1 MGQVSQVNALDIAL
15 SLPNNLTG
23 YVPITKMSPRF
34 SELLKKASGGDSDE
48 EDDSDEEEEK
58 GEDDVP
64 ELSKMYRVGQ
74 WLRAVVEESGDSTK
88 KRIELTIDPSVVN
101 EKIDV
106 EDLAP
111 GMAVQASVK
120 SVEDHGVIMN
130 IGNDQRSGFI
140 SKKEL
145 HHSGV
150 VSDDLVEGQVLF
162 LTVLSKSANGKTLTL
177 TASPLAK
184 KVPMLSS
191 LTSSESLIAGVLVE
205 AEVKEV
211 RSHGIVTSAFEFA
224 NGTIDIL
231 HSGVL
236 DGSELS
242 AKFKEGDKVKAR
254 VTSTFPAAD
263 EEKDRVALSVLP
275 HVVGLTQ
282 AKADALTAHPVGQIV
297 DAKIQHADST
307 MGLFVNIGDKKN
319 PATGYVHISRISS
332 EERIENLSVKDGD
345 YAVNTTH
352 KARVLGFA
360 NTDGLYIMSMEKTV
374 LNQPFLRIEDV
385 PVGELISGTV
395 DSILPKGG
403 IVIKLADGITGL
415 ANELNIS
422 DIKLAHPEKKYKP
435 KKQVKARVS
444 LDLKFPTNRPG
455 TTNRLVSLYET
466 GTEEK

>member
-1 MGQVSQVNALDIAL
+1 MGQVSQVNTLDIAL

-23 YVPITKMSPRF
+23 YVPITNISPRF
-34 SELLKKASGGDSDE
+34 SELLKKASDDSEE
-48 EDDSDEEEEK
+48 EDGSDEEEEK
-58 GEDDVP
+58 EEGDVP

-106 EDLAP
+106 EDLEP
-111 GMAVQASVK
+111 GMAVQTSVK
-120 SVEDHGVIMN
+120 SVEDHGVIMDV
-130 IGNDQRSGFI
+130 GSSQRSGFI

-145 HHSGV
+145 HHSGI
-150 VSDDLVEGQVLF
+150 VSDDLVEGQVMF

-184 KVPMLSS
+184 KVPQLSR
-191 LTSSESLIAGVLVE
+191 LNSSESLIAGVLVE
-205 AEVKEV
+205 AEVKEI
-211 RSHGIVTSAFEFA
+211 RSHGIVTSVFEFA
-224 NGTIDIL
+224 NGTVDIL

-236 DGSELS
+236 DGTELS
-242 AKFKEGDKVKAR
+242 AKFKDGDKIKAR
-254 VTSTFPAAD
+254 VISTFLAAGED
-263 EEKDRVALSVLP
+263 KDRVALSVLP
-275 HVVGLTQ
+275 HVIGLTQ
-282 AKADALTAHPVGQIV
+282 AKTDALTAHPVGQIV
-297 DAKIQHADST
+297 NAKIQHVDST
-307 MGLFVNIGDKKN
+307 MGLFVSIGDKKN

-332 EERIENLSVKDGD
+332 EERIENLSAKDGD

-360 NTDGLYIMSMEKTV
+360 NTDGLYIMSMERNV
-374 LNQPFLRIEDV
+374 LEQPFLRVEDV

-403 IVIKLADGITGL
+403 IVIRLADGITGL
-415 ANELNIS
+415 VNELNIS

-444 LDLKFPTNRPG
+444 LDCNFSTKQTLNC
-455 TTNRLVSLYET
+455 
-466 GTEEK
+466 